1 MKKMSAQER
10 YQMLTETP
18 VKRLILKL
26 AVPTVISML
35 VTGLYN
41 SADTFFVGR
50 ISTNATAAVGL
61 VFSVMAIIQAL
72 GFFCGQGSAIYLSR
86 MLGAG
91 DEKEAGNMASTG
103 FALSVIFGFSVAVI
117 GNIFAPQIASLL
129 GADEGMMADTLGY
142 MRIILCGAPFIMSQ
156 FVINNQL
163 RFQGSAM
170 YAMVGLLAGAVLN
183 VALDPILIL
192 GLKMGTVGAALATVT
207 GQIVSFLVLLRGY
220 SVGSVVKLRLKDVH
234 LNAHYLKEIINGGTA
249 SLARQGLASLATII
263 LNVEAA
269 RCGGACAIAGMSI
282 TTRVSM
288 LIVSAVIGFGQGY
301 QPVCSFNYGARNYDR
316 VREGYF
322 FCIKLGTIFLIIFS
336 AVGYIF
342 STTVTGW
349 FRDDPQVIA
358 VGAGAL
364 RYQCLTLPLMAFSV
378 LTNMFLQSTG
388 KGMKASITSS
398 ARNGIFFVPAIL
410 ILPRIFSL
418 TGVMIAQ
425 PVADVFSA
433 VLAFL
438 LVRPEVLALGK
449 TD

>member
-1 MKKMSAQER
+1 
-10 YQMLTETP
+10 MLTETP